1 MTAADIEIATRVGDF
16 THIPGA
22 EVVVLKETNNG
33 ETYNSKKFGTV
44 TGVIATIMEDTGE
57 DIAVSISGQQITI
70 HDSGLSDSKGCLIIF
85 GKK

>member
-1 MTAADIEIATRVGDF
+1 MTAVDIITATRVGDF
-16 THIPGA
+16 THIPGV
-22 EVVVLKETNNG
+22 EVAIIEADDG

-44 TGVIATIMEDTGE
+44 TGVIATIMEDAAM

-70 HDSGLSDSKGCLIIF
+70 HSGLSDNKVCLIIF